1 MIVVDTHVLLWL
13 SEGAER
19 IGRTTR
25 RKIEQAA
32 KRRELFVS
40 AISYWELGM
49 LIAAGRLRLPRGVEA
64 LRSAAQA
71 GGIPEVAVDG
81 EIAMTA
87 ARLDG
92 LHGDPADR
100 IIFATALC
108 GVATLV
114 TADEKLLAAR
124 SGPKR
129 LDAQT

>member
-1 MIVVDTHVLLWL
+1 VIVVDTHVLLWL
-13 SEGAER
+13 SEGSDR
-19 IGRTTR
+19 IGRIAR

-49 LIAAGRLRLPRGVEA
+49 LTAAGRLRLPRGVEA
-64 LRSAAQA
+64 LRAAAQV
-71 GGIPEVAVDG
+71 GGIPEVPVDG
-81 EIAMTA
+81 EIATAA
-87 ARLDG
+87 ARLEG

-108 GVATLV
+108 AGAALV
-114 TADEKLLAAR
+114 TADERLLAAR

-129 LDAQT
+129 LDAQA